1 MKYYVSVVLLTLVTY
16 ELFCA
21 ESTLNHTSYSVSGK
35 LPRGFVNAIS
45 LSGHFSLSANNI
57 IPNDY
62 MNSSSVPITYNYGF
76 EIGFLRDR
84 TFNEY
89 VHKKETSIWQY
100 GIMFGTTN
108 FRSTMEEENPHTVFR
123 DDPQQASYK
132 TVRSFTHNTGFLTL
146 RPTASI
152 QFSFL
157 PQKLLLVSGIKVGYR
172 FSEFYED
179 NLTGNDRKMN
189 EYLPWHSLQY
199 RKNDVKY
206 VVYKSNNTQDYLYG
220 LQLGVVYQLWK
231 SHEDNFY
238 KRMSSH
244 TDLCLGVE
252 YIRANL
258 LGNGVEDYMFY
269 GINLRHNL

>member
-1 MKYYVSVVLLTLVTY
+1 
-16 ELFCA
+16 
-21 ESTLNHTSYSVSGK
+21 
-35 LPRGFVNAIS
+35 
-45 LSGHFSLSANNI
+45 
-57 IPNDY
+57 
-62 MNSSSVPITYNYGF
+62 
-76 EIGFLRDR
+76 
-84 TFNEY
+84 
-89 VHKKETSIWQY
+89 
-100 GIMFGTTN
+100 
-108 FRSTMEEENPHTVFR
+108 
-123 DDPQQASYK
+123 
-132 TVRSFTHNTGFLTL
+132 
-146 RPTASI
+146 
-152 QFSFL
+152 
-157 PQKLLLVSGIKVGYR
+157 
-172 FSEFYED
+172 
-179 NLTGNDRKMN
+179 MN